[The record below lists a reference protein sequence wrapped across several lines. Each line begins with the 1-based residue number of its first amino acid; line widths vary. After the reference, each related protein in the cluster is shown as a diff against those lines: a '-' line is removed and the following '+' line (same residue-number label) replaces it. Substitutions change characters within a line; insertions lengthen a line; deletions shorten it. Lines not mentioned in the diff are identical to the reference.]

1 MSSNE
6 LTRRKGDAMAIKV
19 LITRTFKPDNLKQA
33 SRFLM
38 ELRSL
43 ATLQK
48 GYMSGETLVSANNP
62 NKLTVVSTWISQKRW
77 EEWQA
82 SSERK
87 GFSKKIEPLLE
98 SAEETEVFLVGEK
111 GPEWVDMA

>member
-1 MSSNE
+1 
-6 LTRRKGDAMAIKV
+6 MAIKV
-19 LITRTFKPDNLKQA
+19 LITRRFKPDQLSKA
-33 SRFLM
+33 SRLLM

-48 GYMSGETLVSANNP
+48 GYMSGQTLVSAKKP

-77 EEWQA
+77 EEWQQ

-87 GFSKKIEPLLE
+87 EFSKKIEPLLE
-98 SAEETEVFLVGEK
+98 TPEETEVFLIGEK

>member
-1 MSSNE
+1 MFSADG
-6 LTRRKGDAMAIKV
+6 TPRKGHVMAIKV
-19 LITRTFKPDNLKQA
+19 LITRSFRPDNLKQA
-33 SRFLM
+33 SRLLM

-62 NKLTVVSTWISQKRW
+62 NKLTVLSTWISQKRW
-77 EEWQA
+77 EEWQQ

-87 GFSKKIEPLLE
+87 AFSKKIDPLLE
-98 SAEETEVFLVGEK
+98 ATEETEVFLVGEK

>member
-6 LTRRKGDAMAIKV
+6 LTRTKGDAMAIKV

-62 NKLTVVSTWISQKRW
+62 NKLTVVSTWISQHRW

-87 GFSKKIEPLLE
+87 AFAQKIEPLLE
-98 SAEETEVFLVGEK
+98 SAEQTEVFMVGEK
-111 GPEWVDMA
+111 SPEWVDMA

>member
-1 MSSNE
+1 MSAAE
-6 LTRRKGDAMAIKV
+6 VTRRKGDAMAVKV
-19 LITRTFKPDNLKQA
+19 LITRRFKPDNLNQA

-48 GYMSGETLVSANNP
+48 GYLSGQTLVSAQNP
-62 NKLTVVSTWISQKRW
+62 NKLTVVSTWVSQKRW
-77 EEWQA
+77 EEWQQ
-82 SSERK
+82 SSERRE
-87 GFSKKIEPLLE
+87 FSKKIEPLLE

-111 GPEWVDMA
+111 GAEWVDMA

>member
-1 MSSNE
+1 
-6 LTRRKGDAMAIKV
+6 MAIKV
-19 LITRTFKPDNLKQA
+19 LITRRFKPDQMNKA
-33 SRFLM
+33 SRLLM

-48 GYMSGETLVSANNP
+48 GYMSGQTLVSAQDP

-77 EEWQA
+77 EEWQQ

-87 GFSKKIEPLLE
+87 AFSKKIDPLLE
-98 SAEETEVFLVGEK
+98 ATEETEVFLVGEK